1 MPTACPYDAV
11 MSPTMVELIGYAGS
25 VLVVLSFTMRRI
37 IPLRLV
43 SVGGA
48 IITAAY
54 GLMIHAWPVLLTNL
68 IIVGIHAWYL
78 YREFT
83 TSHEFGLVPVEPKSP
98 FLSDFLSGH
107 MPDIRKSQPDFTEN
121 LPNDVA
127 YVYMRD
133 GMPAGAL
140 LGSRQDD
147 RLNVHLDY
155 VLPAFRDSRLGRWLY
170 EQGGSR
176 PLRSAGLHEIAARA
190 ATDTHRR
197 FLESMGF
204 TADGDRY
211 VRKL

>member
-1 MPTACPYDAV
+1 MSAYPYDAF
-11 MSPTMVELIGYAGS
+11 MSPTMIELIGYAGS

-37 IPLRLV
+37 VPLRFV
-43 SVGGA
+43 SVAGA
-48 IITAAY
+48 IITSVY
-54 GLMIHAWPVLLTNL
+54 GLLIHAWPVLITNL
-68 IIVGIHAWYL
+68 IIVCIHAWYL

-83 TSHEFGLVPVEPKSP
+83 TSHEFDLVPVESDAP
-98 FLSDFLSGH
+98 FLTDFLSGH
-107 MPDIRKSQPDFTEN
+107 MQDIRKSQPDFTEN

-155 VLPAFRDSRLGRWLY
+155 VLPAFRDNRLGRWLY
-170 EQGGSR
+170 EKGGSR
-176 PLRSAGLHEIAARA
+176 PLRAGGLHEIAARA
-190 ATDTHRR
+190 GTETHRK

-204 TADGDRY
+204 IADGDRY

>member
-1 MPTACPYDAV
+1 
-11 MSPTMVELIGYAGS
+11 MVELIGYAGS
-25 VLVVLSFTMRRI
+25 VFVVLSFTMRRI
-37 IPLRLV
+37 VPLRFV
-43 SVGGA
+43 SVAGA
-48 IITAAY
+48 IITAVY
-54 GLMIHAWPVLLTNL
+54 GLMIHAWPVLITNL
-68 IIVGIHAWYL
+68 IIVCIHAWYL

-83 TSHEFGLVPVEPKSP
+83 TSHEFDLVSVDVQAP
-98 FLSDFLSGH
+98 FLTDFLAGH
-107 MPDIRKSQPDFTEN
+107 KPDIRKSQPDFTVN

-155 VLPAFRDSRLGRWLY
+155 VLPAFRDNRLGRWLY
-170 EQGGSR
+170 EKGGSR
-176 PLRSAGLHEIAARA
+176 PLRAEGLHEMAARA
-190 ATDTHRR
+190 GTDTHRR

-204 TADGDRY
+204 TLDGDRY

>member
-1 MPTACPYDAV
+1 MGAYPYDAV
-11 MSPTMVELIGYAGS
+11 MSPTMIELIGYAGS

-37 IPLRLV
+37 VPLRFV
-43 SVGGA
+43 SVAGA
-48 IITAAY
+48 IITSAY
-54 GLMIHAWPVLLTNL
+54 GLLIHAWPVLITNL
-68 IIVGIHAWYL
+68 IIVCIHAWYL

-83 TSHEFGLVPVEPKSP
+83 TSHEFDLVPVEADAP
-98 FLSDFLSGH
+98 FLTDFLSGH

-170 EQGGSR
+170 EKGGSR

-190 ATDTHRR
+190 GTDTHRR

-204 TADGDRY
+204 IADGDRY

>member
-1 MPTACPYDAV
+1 
-11 MSPTMVELIGYAGS
+11 MSATMVQLIGYAGS

-37 IPLRLV
+37 VPLRLV

-48 IITAAY
+48 VITAVY
-54 GLMIHAWPVLLTNL
+54 GLLISAWPVLITNL
-68 IIVGIHAWYL
+68 VIVGIHAWHL

-83 TSHEFGLVPVEPKSP
+83 TSHEFDLVPVEVDAP
-98 FLSDFLSGH
+98 FLTDFLAGH
-107 MPDIRKSQPDFTEN
+107 LSDIRKSQPDFTVN

-170 EQGGSR
+170 ESGGSR
-176 PLRSAGLHEIAARA
+176 PLRAAGLREIASRA

-204 TADGDRY
+204 VADGDRY

>member
-1 MPTACPYDAV
+1 

-37 IPLRLV
+37 VPLRLV

-48 IITAAY
+48 IITAVY
-54 GLMIHAWPVLLTNL
+54 GLMIQAWPVVITNL
-68 IIVGIHAWYL
+68 VIVCIHAWHL

-83 TSHEFGLVPVEPKSP
+83 RSHEFGLVPVEPTSP
-98 FLSDFLSGH
+98 FLIDFLSGH
-107 MPDIRKSQPDFTEN
+107 MPDIRKFQPDFTETV
-121 LPNDVA
+121 PNDVA
-127 YVYMRD
+127 YIYMRD

-155 VLPAFRDSRLGRWLY
+155 VLPAFRDTRLGNWLY
-170 EQGGSR
+170 EHGGSR
-176 PLRSAGLHEIAARA
+176 PLRSVGLHEIAARA
-190 ATDTHRR
+190 GTEAHRR

>member
-1 MPTACPYDAV
+1 
-11 MSPTMVELIGYAGS
+11 MSAMMIQLIGYAGS
-25 VLVVLSFTMRRI
+25 VLVVVSFTMRRI
-37 IPLRLV
+37 VPLRLV
-43 SVGGA
+43 SVAGA
-48 IITAAY
+48 IVTAVY
-54 GLMIHAWPVLLTNL
+54 GLLIQAWPVLITNL
-68 IIVGIHAWYL
+68 VIVGIHAWHL
-78 YREFT
+78 YREFI
-83 TSHEFGLVPVEPKSP
+83 TSHEFGLVPVDVGSP
-98 FLSDFLSGH
+98 FLTDFLQGH
-107 MPDIRKSQPDFTEN
+107 IADIRKSQPDFTVN

-170 EQGGSR
+170 ENGGSR
-176 PLRSAGLHEIAARA
+176 PLRATGLREIAARA
-190 ATDTHRR
+190 GTDTHRR

-204 TADGDRY
+204 VAEGDRF

>member
-1 MPTACPYDAV
+1 
-11 MSPTMVELIGYAGS
+11 MVELIGYAGS

-37 IPLRLV
+37 VPLRLV
-43 SVGGA
+43 SVAGA
-48 IITAAY
+48 VITSAY
-54 GLMIHAWPVLLTNL
+54 GLLIQAWPVLITNL
-68 IIVGIHAWYL
+68 IIVCIHAWYL

-83 TSHEFGLVPVEPKSP
+83 TSHEFDLVPVDADAP
-98 FLSDFLSGH
+98 FLTDFLSGH
-107 MPDIRKSQPDFTEN
+107 MTDIRKSQPDFTEN

-155 VLPAFRDSRLGRWLY
+155 VLPAFRDNRLGRWLY
-170 EQGGSR
+170 ESGGSR
-176 PLRSAGLHEIAARA
+176 PLRAAGLREIAARA

-197 FLESMGF
+197 FLETMGF
-204 TADGDRY
+204 TADGDRH

>member
-1 MPTACPYDAV
+1 
-11 MSPTMVELIGYAGS
+11 
-25 VLVVLSFTMRRI
+25 MRRI
-37 IPLRLV
+37 VPLRLV
-43 SVGGA
+43 SVAGA

-54 GLMIHAWPVLLTNL
+54 GLMIHAWPVLITNL
-68 IIVGIHAWYL
+68 IIVCIHAWYL

-83 TSHEFGLVPVEPKSP
+83 TSHEFDLVPVEVDAP
-98 FLSDFLSGH
+98 FLTDFLSGH
-107 MPDIRKSQPDFTEN
+107 MTDIRKSQPDFTVN

-170 EQGGSR
+170 EKGGSR

-190 ATDTHRR
+190 GTDTHRR

>member
-1 MPTACPYDAV
+1 
-11 MSPTMVELIGYAGS
+11 MSPTVVQLIGYAGS
-25 VLVVLSFTMRRI
+25 ILVVLSFTMRRI
-37 IPLRLV
+37 VPLRLV

-48 IITAAY
+48 VVTAVY
-54 GLMIHAWPVLLTNL
+54 GLLIQAWPVLITN
-68 IIVGIHAWYL
+68 IVIVGIHAWHL

-83 TSHEFGLVPVEPKSP
+83 TSHEFDLVPVGVDAP
-98 FLSDFLSGH
+98 FLTDFLAGH
-107 MPDIRKSQPDFTEN
+107 LADIRKSQPDFTVN

-140 LGSRQDD
+140 LGSRQED

-155 VLPAFRDSRLGRWLY
+155 VLPAFRDSALGRWLY
-170 EQGGSR
+170 ESGGSR
-176 PLRSAGLHEIAARA
+176 QLRATGIREIASRA

-204 TADGDRY
+204 LAEGDRY

>member
-1 MPTACPYDAV
+1 
-11 MSPTMVELIGYAGS
+11 MSPTMVQLIGYAGS

-37 IPLRLV
+37 VPLRLV

-48 IITAAY
+48 VITAVY
-54 GLMIHAWPVLLTNL
+54 GLLISAWPVLITNL
-68 IIVGIHAWYL
+68 VIVCIHAWHL

-83 TSHEFGLVPVEPKSP
+83 TSHEFDLVPVEVDAP
-98 FLSDFLSGH
+98 FLTDFLAGH
-107 MPDIRKSQPDFTEN
+107 LSDIRKSQPDFTVN

-155 VLPAFRDSRLGRWLY
+155 VLPAFRDSRLGGWLY
-170 EQGGSR
+170 EGGGSR
-176 PLRSAGLHEIAARA
+176 QLRTAGLREIASRA
-190 ATDTHRR
+190 ATETHRR

-204 TADGDRY
+204 VADGDRY